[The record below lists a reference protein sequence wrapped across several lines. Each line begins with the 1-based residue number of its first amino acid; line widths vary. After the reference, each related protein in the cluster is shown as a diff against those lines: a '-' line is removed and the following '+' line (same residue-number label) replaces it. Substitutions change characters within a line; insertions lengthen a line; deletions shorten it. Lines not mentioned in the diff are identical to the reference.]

1 MRRENPETGKPFRR
15 WETDPKK
22 PNLVF
27 RSYAINKIN
36 SNGYFAEVWMTEK
49 KLLDATQQVK
59 QQMRSKRSKPNK
71 LPKRKNPLTGEY
83 FKRRDALNG
92 KEFLEYYNYDDPI
105 TGYRGEYWTSDIT
118 RALIGD
124 IHGSRRRKAKDKN
137 IKFDLSID
145 YLIEIFPKNMMC
157 PVFNIKM
164 EWNKKVLEDNTPSL
178 DKIIPKNGYVEGNVA
193 WISHRAN
200 RIKSDATKEEVK
212 KIFDWLSK

>member
-1 MRRENPETGKPFRR
+1 MKRENPETGKPFKR

-27 RSYAINKIN
+27 RSYVINKIN
-36 SNGYFAEVWMTEK
+36 SNEYFEEVWMTEK
-49 KLLDATQQVK
+49 KLLDATQKDK
-59 QQMRSKRSKPNK
+59 QYIRSRRSKQKK

-83 FKRRDALNG
+83 FKRRDELNG
-92 KEFLEYYNYDDPI
+92 KEFVEYLNYDDLN
-105 TGYRGEYWTSDIT
+105 TGYRGEYWSEDIT
-118 RALIGD
+118 RTLIKD
-124 IHGSRRRKAKDKN
+124 IHGSRRRHAKDKN

-145 YLIEIFPKNMMC
+145 YLIEILPKNMMC

-164 EWNKKVLEDNTPSL
+164 QWNKGERKDNTPSL